1 MFLHFTF
8 LLCLCASACK
18 NKDLVE
24 NELRARDIQYR
35 EALEELGKAETR
47 NDSLLREVEA
57 LRKGS
62 KLSPEKAALT
72 FGLKRIAL
80 GRGTMGLDDDGLPG
94 DEKLQVVVEP
104 RDVDDHF
111 IKTPGR
117 LQIVVMEINFQG
129 VKMHLCTY
137 VIEPVQLRQHWKQGL
152 LSTGY
157 HLQLP
162 WKAFPQ
168 NENLRIIARLVLS
181 DGRIYETDK
190 DIKVRLVPGAAPRP
204 EFPPPTPLPDEGPA
218 ILPSNH
224 VERRATPVSN
234 WQPAPLTGA
243 VELGRPIPIA
253 P

>member
-1 MFLHFTF
+1 MCPLFTS

-62 KLSPEKAALT
+62 KFSPEKAALT

-104 RDVDDHF
+104 RDADDHF

-117 LQIVVMEINFQG
+117 LQIIVMEINFQG
-129 VKMHLCTY
+129 VKMHLSTH
-137 VIEPVQLRQHWKQGL
+137 VIEPDQLRQHWKQGL

-157 HLQLP
+157 HLQLT

-168 NENLRIIARLVLS
+168 NEKLRIIARLVLS

-190 DIKVRLVPGAAPRP
+190 DIKVRLVPGAPRH
-204 EFPPPTPLPDEGPA
+204 EFPPPPTPLPEEGPA

-234 WQPAPLTGA
+234 WQPVPLTGA
-243 VELGRPIPIA
+243 VELGRPIPIT